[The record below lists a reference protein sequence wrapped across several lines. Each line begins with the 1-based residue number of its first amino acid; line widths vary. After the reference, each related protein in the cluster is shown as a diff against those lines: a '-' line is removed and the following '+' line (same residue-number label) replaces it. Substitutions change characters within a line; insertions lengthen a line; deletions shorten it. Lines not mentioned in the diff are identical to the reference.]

1 MPSYDALIA
10 PTREIATKM
19 SAPIVIDEI
28 DRKILD
34 VLQAEGRITNLEL
47 ADRIGLSSAPC
58 MRRVRTLEEAGVIR
72 GYVGLVDRALVG
84 LGFDVVVD
92 IRLKQQNRE
101 TFARFEKKV
110 TELPEVVEC
119 CMIAGDWDYSLRV
132 VSSDLASYQSFI
144 LDRLMHPDSDIASY
158 RTTIILRKV
167 KSTTKIESSL
177 F

>member
-1 MPSYDALIA
+1 MGIN
-10 PTREIATKM
+10 T
-19 SAPIVIDEI
+19 VIDEI

-34 VLQAEGRITNLEL
+34 VLQVEGRITNLEL
-47 ADRIGLSSAPC
+47 AERVGLSSAPC
-58 MRRVRTLEEAGVIR
+58 MRRVRTLEDTGVINC
-72 GYVGLVDRALVG
+72 YVALVDPARMG
-84 LGFDVVVD
+84 LGFDVIVEL
-92 IRLKQQNRE
+92 RLKQQNRE
-101 TFARFEKKV
+101 SFARFEKKV
-110 TELPEVVEC
+110 TGLPEVVEC

-167 KSTTKIESSL
+167 KSTTKIDSSL